1 MESGAASAGCP
12 GLTVWR
18 FRPPRS
24 IFPPVTNPVLSFDI
38 VLTLAVAAGALALFL
53 WNRLRVDVVG
63 LIVMTSLILLG
74 LVTPA
79 EGISGFANEATVT
92 VAAMFILSAGL
103 LRTGAIDVL
112 GRWVARL
119 SGESEARLLAVSCL
133 LVVPMSAFINNT
145 PVVVVMIPL
154 VLGLTREMGVAPS
167 RMFMPI
173 SFASQMG
180 GTLTLIGTSTNLL
193 VAGLVLEMGMERIQL
208 FDITGPALVLTTIG
222 LVYLLTVGRWL
233 TPTREAATDM
243 TERYDLREY
252 LSVLVVEADSPHVG
266 RTLRES
272 RFGET
277 HGLEIVQIEREGRRL
292 TAPGADTVILA
303 GDHLLVH
310 GKIPDIARI
319 NEVDHLRIA
328 GVKPSL
334 PVPDEDGEDDRR
346 ERRLA
351 EIIVPPRSPVIGR
364 SLRELAFRGRYG
376 VPVLAAQRHG
386 QPLQE
391 RVRDIV
397 LEAGDVLLV
406 QGSPRRLQEIHRSGH
421 LALLGAVELPAKR
434 IRKLKYSVP
443 IIGAVVLLAALGVT
457 TILVSALIGVIA
469 MFVTGCLTPDE
480 AYREVDW
487 MVIVLLG
494 SLIPL
499 GIAMQNTGA
508 AEYIAG
514 GILRFTSPLG
524 LLGILASFYLL
535 TSLLTELISNNAA
548 AIVLTPIAVAT
559 GVALGVS
566 PLPFVIA
573 VMFAASNSFLTP
585 IGYQT
590 NTFVYGPGGYRFSDF
605 FRVGAP
611 LSVLLLVAAT
621 FVIPLFFPFHP

>member
-1 MESGAASAGCP
+1 VIEAQ
-12 GLTVWR
+12 
-18 FRPPRS
+18 
-24 IFPPVTNPVLSFDI
+24 LSLDI
-38 VLTLAVAAGALALFL
+38 MLTLAVAGGALALFL
-53 WNRLRVDVVG
+53 WNRFRVDVVG
-63 LIVMTSLILLG
+63 LMVMAALILLG
-74 LVTPA
+74 LVTPQ
-79 EGISGFANEATVT
+79 EGISGFANEATIT

-119 SGESEARLLAVSCL
+119 AGKSEFRLLLVACL
-133 LVVPMSAFINNT
+133 LVIPMSAFINNT

-154 VLGLTREMGVAPS
+154 VLGITRETGAVPS
-167 RMFMPI
+167 RLFMPI

-193 VAGLVLEMGMERIQL
+193 VAGLVLELGMDRIRL
-208 FDITGPALVLTTIG
+208 FDITGPALVLTAIG
-222 LVYLLTVGRWL
+222 FVYLLTVGRWL
-233 TPTREAATDM
+233 TPVREAGTDM
-243 TERYDLREY
+243 MERYELREY

-266 RTLRES
+266 RTLRET
-272 RFGET
+272 RFGAT
-277 HGLEIVQIEREGRRL
+277 YGLEIVQIERGGVR
-292 TAPGADTVILA
+292 TATPGADTVLQA

-328 GVKPSL
+328 GAEPRLS
-334 PVPDEDGEDDRR
+334 DNGEEGGSDDGR
-346 ERRLA
+346 ERASKRLA

-386 QPLQE
+386 RPLHQ
-391 RVRDIV
+391 RVRDLV

-406 QGSPRRLQEIHRSGH
+406 QGSPARLREVHRTGH
-421 LALLGAVELPAKR
+421 LALLGAVDLPAKR

-443 IIGAVVLLAALGVT
+443 IIVMVVLLAAVGVMP
-457 TILVSALIGVIA
+457 ILVSALLGVIA

-480 AYREVDW
+480 AYREIDW

-508 AEYIAG
+508 AEFIAG
-514 GILRFTSPLG
+514 GILRLTSPLG
-524 LLGILASFYLL
+524 LLGVLAAFYLL

-548 AIVLTPIAVAT
+548 AVVLTPIALAT
-559 GVALGVS
+559 GMALEVS

-573 VMFAASNSFLTP
+573 VMIAASNSFLTP

-590 NTFVYGPGGYRFSDF
+590 NTFIYGPGGYRFSDF

-621 FVIPLFFPFHP
+621 FVIPFFFPFHP

>member
-1 MESGAASAGCP
+1 VP
-12 GLTVWR
+12 QPDFTL
-18 FRPPRS
+18 
-24 IFPPVTNPVLSFDI
+24 DI
-38 VLTLAVAAGALALFL
+38 TLTLAVALGALVLFL
-53 WNRLRVDVVG
+53 WNRLRVDVVA
-63 LIVMTSLILLG
+63 LMVMASLILLG
-74 LVTPA
+74 LVTPQ
-79 EGISGFANEATVT
+79 EGISGFANEATIT

-112 GRWVARL
+112 GRWVGRL
-119 SGESEARLLAVSCL
+119 AGKSEARLLVVACL

-154 VLGLTREMGVAPS
+154 ILGLTREMGVSPS
-167 RMFMPI
+167 RLFMPV

-193 VAGLVLEMGMERIQL
+193 VAGLVLELGVERIRL

-222 LVYLLTVGRWL
+222 VLYLLTVGRWL
-233 TPTREAATDM
+233 MPTREAAADVL
-243 TERYDLREY
+243 ERYELREY
-252 LSVLVVEADSPHVG
+252 LSVLVVEADSGLVG
-266 RTLRES
+266 QTLRDS

-277 HGLEIVQIEREGRRL
+277 HGLEIVGIEREGRRMPV
-292 TAPGADTVILA
+292 PGPETVIQA

-319 NEVDHLRIA
+319 QELDHLRIA
-328 GVKPSL
+328 GTAPELQGQVEP
-334 PVPDEDGEDDRR
+334 DGEGRKGGPPP
-346 ERRLA
+346 LA
-351 EIIVPPRSPVIGR
+351 ELIVPPRSTVVGQ
-364 SLRELAFRGRYG
+364 SLRQLAFRRRYG
-376 VPVLAAQRHG
+376 VPVLAVQRHG
-386 QPLQE
+386 QPLHE

-397 LEAGDVLLV
+397 LEPGDILLV
-406 QGSPRRLQEIHRSGH
+406 QGSPRLLRDIHRTGN
-421 LALLGAVELPAKR
+421 LALLGAIDLPAKR
-434 IRKLKYSVP
+434 IRKLKFSVP
-443 IIGAVVLLAALGVT
+443 ILIGVVLLAATGVT
-457 TILVSALIGVIA
+457 TILVSALLGVIA

-480 AYREVDW
+480 AYREIDW

-508 AEYIAG
+508 AEFLAAG
-514 GILRFTSPLG
+514 LLRLTLPLG
-524 LLGILASFYLL
+524 LLGVLAAFYLL

-548 AIVLTPIAVAT
+548 AVVLTPIAVAM
-559 GVALGVS
+559 GVALDVS

-590 NTFVYGPGGYRFSDF
+590 NTFIYGPGGYRFSDF

-611 LSVLLLVAAT
+611 LSVILVIAAT
-621 FVIPLFFPFHP
+621 FVIPFFFPFHP